1 MNEIE
6 LLRNQLATERRRVRE
21 VASACAA
28 VHRADPAMCDPEAL
42 ATLRGA
48 CTAYLGCVLDWFDR
62 RDERLRELS
71 APRPGG
77 DAGPALEAALNLSG
91 RGRAALAKLVGEG
104 PTRDSWQVLAG
115 FIDGPWDTRRGAIE
129 AALATNPRVADWRAF
144 SGIDADSVWQERA
157 LYARFRAALPAGS
170 RPGPA

>member
-21 VASACAA
+21 VASTCAA
-28 VHRADPAMCDPEAL
+28 AHRAEPAMCDPEAL
-42 ATLRGA
+42 ASLRAA
-48 CTAYLGCVLDWFDR
+48 CTAYLACVLDWFER

-77 DAGPALEAALNLSG
+77 DPGPALEAALNLSG
-91 RGRAALAKLVGEG
+91 GRGAALARLAADG
-104 PTRDSWQVLAG
+104 PARDRWQVLAG

-129 AALATNPRVADWRAF
+129 AALASNPRVADWRAF